1 MKNSS
6 RSDEHNINEQL
17 INEERIAGPMYKKVT
32 HYLGT

>member
-6 RSDEHNINEQL
+6 RSDDYNTNEQL
-17 INEERIAGPMYKKVT
+17 IEERMAGLMYKKVT